1 MDSNKLKDYPDII
14 SVEDIMSYLSIS
26 NVTAYSLLKS
36 GKIKAAKVGK
46 TWKITKDNFKEY
58 LSSIG
63 LL

>member
-1 MDSNKLKDYPDII
+1 MEENKLKDYPDII
-14 SVEDIMSYLSIS
+14 SVEDMMNYLSIS
-26 NVTAYSLLKS
+26 NTTAYTLLKT

-46 TWKITKDNFKEY
+46 SWKITKDNFTDY